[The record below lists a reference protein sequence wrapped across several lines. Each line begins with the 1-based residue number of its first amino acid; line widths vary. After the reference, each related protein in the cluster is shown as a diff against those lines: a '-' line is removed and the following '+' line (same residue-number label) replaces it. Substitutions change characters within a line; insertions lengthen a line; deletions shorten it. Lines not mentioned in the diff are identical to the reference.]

1 MLSLEVDFFLKVILT
16 KAYQGI
22 LWEVLWTY
30 HVLIVI
36 KWLIFK
42 KKPQISIQLE
52 SEKYKKFMHNIS
64 WQWERERENLDR
76 EIVYAYK

>member
-1 MLSLEVDFFLKVILT
+1 MINL
-16 KAYQGI
+16 
-22 LWEVLWTY
+22 
-30 HVLIVI
+30 
-36 KWLIFK
+36 K